1 MEQLLNLQSK
11 FTTNFY
17 LKFISAAFGLWGIY
31 KFMAYL
37 YNARHCKFNL
47 KDKTVVIIGASSGIG
62 KAMAFEF
69 YKKVFFI

>member
-1 MEQLLNLQSK
+1 MDQLINLQNK

-17 LKFISAAFGLWGIY
+17 LKFISSAFGLWGIY
-31 KFMAYL
+31 KFMVYL